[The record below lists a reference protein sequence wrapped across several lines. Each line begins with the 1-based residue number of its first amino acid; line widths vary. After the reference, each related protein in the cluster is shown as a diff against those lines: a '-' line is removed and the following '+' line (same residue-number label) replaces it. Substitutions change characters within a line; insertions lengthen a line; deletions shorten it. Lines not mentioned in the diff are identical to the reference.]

1 LVLSYIIAFS
11 YSTENNI
18 VNTDNN
24 EDTVNEIV
32 VAKKIEE
39 DSCYILS
46 YAPA

>member
-1 LVLSYIIAFS
+1 VFS
-11 YSTENNI
+11 SSTENYI

-24 EDTVNEIV
+24 ENMVNEIV